1 MYKACAF
8 VQSRVKLS
16 TPDPFATPG
25 SATIATADVPAYQRI
40 ADELRRAIIEGTLAP
55 GSRLPSVPELARTH
69 DVSPRT
75 AYEATKILLT
85 EGLTISK
92 PGSGSI
98 VRQRPAIVRL
108 VRSMYEG
115 NAGKGSP
122 WRAAMAAA
130 GREGSW
136 QCHSQEVHAP
146 PAVAERLRIEA
157 GDRTMRTEYVYLAD
171 GEPAY
176 LATSWEPMALTL
188 GTPILL
194 PEDGPHAGKGVADRM
209 AVIGHRPTR
218 WLEELE
224 PRPLTIAEGDLLGL
238 HAGISILVT
247 HRTYYDGDLPVETA
261 DIVMPPH
268 YRPVYEGPV
277 A

>member
-1 MYKACAF
+1 MRLCTKPRQAIHTR
-8 VQSRVKLS
+8 S
-16 TPDPFATPG
+16 FATPR

-40 ADELRRAIIEGTLAP
+40 ADELRRAIIDGTLPP

-69 DVSPRT
+69 RVTSRT

-85 EGLTISK
+85 EGLTTSK
-92 PGSGSI
+92 PGSGST
-98 VRQRPAIVRL
+98 VRERPEIMRL

-115 NAGKGSP
+115 NTGKGSP

-130 GREGSW
+130 GRVGTWES
-136 QCHSQEVHAP
+136 HSEEVPAP
-146 PAVAERLRIEA
+146 PAVAERLLIEP

-171 GEPAY
+171 SAPSY
-176 LATSWEPMALTL
+176 LATSWEPLALTL

-194 PEDGPHAGKGVADRM
+194 PEDGPHAGNGVADRM

-218 WLEELE
+218 WVEELE
-224 PRPLTIAEGDLLGL
+224 PRPLTIAEGDLLAL
-238 HAGISILVT
+238 HSGISILVT
-247 HRTYYDGDLPVETA
+247 HRTYYDGDLPLETA

-268 YRPVYEGPV
+268 MRPVYEGPV
-277 A
+277 SD